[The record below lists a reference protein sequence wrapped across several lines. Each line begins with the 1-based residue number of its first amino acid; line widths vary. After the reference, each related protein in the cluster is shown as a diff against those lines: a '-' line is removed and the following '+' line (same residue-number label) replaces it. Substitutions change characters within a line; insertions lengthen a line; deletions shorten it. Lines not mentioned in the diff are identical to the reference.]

1 MEYALA
7 AELHV
12 AAAPELVLKGCVYI
26 IGLERI
32 RAETEPRWDKV
43 RDSVWNH
50 LENLLRQRLAPTD
63 FYAALDEQSVLV
75 SLPSHTPAEG
85 YICCQRIA
93 HDLHS
98 VMLGPCPPEE
108 LSVWRARYRADGVLT
123 RDTAEILTAPD
134 IQAAIARTADSDPH
148 HMARMGGFGTHQPKI
163 AFHHQF
169 QPVWNARSE
178 TVMTWRCVSI
188 TEPRLDDSLA
198 RTARAR
204 LELSVTLSRI
214 RHVARVLGENRAAGQ
229 RFLIWLPLPLEL
241 ISAPLSRAEITAA
254 LREIDERLHP
264 FLLLEI
270 EDLPR
275 GMPQSRLSD
284 IVSMLRPYCLAV
296 LAQLPA
302 RTANYRAYQG
312 TGLSGIG
319 LSLSSETVRG
329 AEMLSEI
336 FKLGVAAKSQDIH
349 GYVLDVPDQ
358 ETLAAARAHGVTLM
372 TSPLIGAAL
381 EAPRPARRLSADDVI
396 QAA

>member
-7 AELHV
+7 SELHV
-12 AAAPELVLKGCVYI
+12 AAAPELVLKGCVYV

-75 SLPSHTPAEG
+75 SLPSHTPSEA
-85 YICCQRIA
+85 YICCLRIA

-98 VMLGPCPPEE
+98 VMLGPCAPEE
-108 LSVWRARYRADGVLT
+108 LSVWRARYRPDGALT
-123 RDTAEILTAPD
+123 RDTAEILATPE
-134 IQAAIARTADSDPH
+134 IHAAIARAPDSDLH
-148 HMARMGGFGTHQPKI
+148 HMARMGGFGAHQPKI

-169 QPVWNARSE
+169 EPVWNARSE
-178 TVMTWRCVSI
+178 TVMTWRCISV

-198 RTARAR
+198 RAARAR

-214 RHVARVLGENRAAGQ
+214 RHVARLLAENFVAGH
-229 RFLIWLPLPLEL
+229 RFLLWLPLPLEL
-241 ISAPLSRAEITAA
+241 ISAPLSRTEITAA
-254 LREIDERLHP
+254 LREIDERLHH

-284 IVSMLRPYCLAV
+284 LVSLLRPFCRGV
-296 LAQLPA
+296 MAQLPA

-319 LSLSSETVRG
+319 LSLSSKTVRG

-336 FKLGVAAKSQDIH
+336 FKLGVAAKNQDIH

-358 ETLAAARAHGVTLM
+358 ETLMAARDHGVTLM
-372 TSPLIGAAL
+372 TSPLVGTIAQ
-381 EAPRPARRLSADDVI
+381 APRPAQRLSAGELI